1 MTEKERVKAQRKEYF
16 KNATLKQKLF
26 HFWEYYKIHTIVVVL
41 IVIIIS
47 NFIYHK
53 VTDPEVILYG
63 LFLNIYNT
71 EDETSASDLG
81 KEFLELQDMD
91 TTDYDVSFNDGL
103 FLTGDD
109 STDYETS
116 QAVWVQCAAGAI
128 DFIVSP
134 AEYLMNYAYDEYF
147 TDLTTV
153 LSEEQIE
160 KYQPYFLYIDGAVV
174 EEIAE
179 TSKDIDNPIDIA
191 LPDCAK
197 PEEMQEPIPVL
208 IDVTQCEKLM
218 DVYGITTAPLVF
230 GILVNAPAP
239 DLTIDF
245 LDYLME

>member
-1 MTEKERVKAQRKEYF
+1 MTEKERVKAQRKEYLE
-16 KNATLKQKLF
+16 NATLKQKLF
-26 HFWEYYKIHTIVVVL
+26 YFWEYYKVHTIVILL
-41 IVIIIS
+41 IVIIVS

-53 VTDPEVILYG
+53 VTDPELILNG

-71 EDETSASDLG
+71 EDESSVSDLG
-81 KEFLELQDMD
+81 KEFLELQGID
-91 TTDYDVSFNDGL
+91 TKEYDVSFNDGL
-103 FLTGDD
+103 YLTGDA

-134 AEYLMNYAYDEYF
+134 EEHLLDYAYNGYF

-153 LSEEQIE
+153 LSEAQIE
-160 KYQPYFLYIDGAVV
+160 KYKPYFLYIDGAVM
-174 EEIAE
+174 EEIDKASE
-179 TSKDIDNPIDIA
+179 DLDDTTEIA
-191 LPDCAK
+191 LPDSAK
-197 PEEMQEPIPVL
+197 PEEMQEPIPVF
-208 IDVTQCEKLM
+208 IDVTQCKKLM
-218 DVYGITTAPLVF
+218 DVYGITTDSLVF